1 MSAERI
7 KSWIELKKLT
17 PVFQEIVRYKKIVR
31 KDTSSLDSLETF
43 CREADKHLKE

>member
-1 MSAERI
+1 MSEQSI

-17 PVFQEIVRYKKIVR
+17 PTFQEVMRYKKIVR
-31 KDTSSLDSLETF
+31 KHTSSLDSLETF